1 MKQSRADEF
10 MEFAAGRTG
19 HLIRSACLLTSG
31 DVHLAEDLVQET
43 LRRLYVAWGRRLGR
57 RIDNPA
63 AYAQTVLVRVF
74 LTHRGRRSS
83 DEVVLS
89 ELPDGTAAQDGDPD
103 TRLALLH
110 ALAQLPPKDRA
121 VVVLRYW
128 EDRSVEETAHA
139 MNTSPA
145 AVRTRST
152 RALARLRTLLGPSLA
167 EFTAV

>member
-1 MKQSRADEF
+1 
-10 MEFAAGRTG
+10 MEFAAARTG
-19 HLIRSACLLTSG
+19 HLLRSACLLTSG

-43 LRRLYVAWGRRLGR
+43 LRRMYVAWGRRLGR

-63 AYAQTVLVRVF
+63 AYAQTVLVRAF

-89 ELPDGTAAQDGDPD
+89 ELPDGQALPACDPD

-139 MNTSPA
+139 MNTSAA

-152 RALARLRTLLGPSLA
+152 RALARLRALLGPSLA
-167 EFTAV
+167 EFVSA